1 MQLRHYRPGDA
12 PALAEIF
19 RRSVTELGPR
29 HYAPEQVMAWAAD
42 APDTQDMLRRGSDGR
57 TTIVAVDDTDRPV
70 AFVDLES
77 DGHIDLLFA
86 LPEVA
91 GTGIGS
97 ALLDAIE
104 TVAKTEGMMRLYVEA
119 SEGAKGLFGRH
130 GFTLLSRNDLKLGGV
145 ETHNFRMEKLLQRQS
160 SSHARLPSSA

>member
-1 MQLRHYRPGDA
+1 MQLRHYRPEDA

-19 RRSVTELGPR
+19 RRSVTELGRR
-29 HYAPEQVMAWAAD
+29 HYTAEQVAAWAAD
-42 APDTQDMLRRGSDGR
+42 APDTEDMLRRGSDGR
-57 TTIVAVDDTDRPV
+57 TTIVASDDAGRPV

-86 LPEVA
+86 LPEAA
-91 GTGIGS
+91 GTGIAG

-119 SEGAKGLFGRH
+119 SEAAKGLFTRQ
-130 GFTLLSRNDLKLGGV
+130 GFALLKRNDFEKHGV
-145 ETHNFRMEKLLQRQS
+145 LEHNYDMEKPLQRQS

>member
-29 HYAPEQVMAWAAD
+29 HYTPEQVMAWAAD
-42 APDTQDMLRRGSDGR
+42 APDAEDMLRRGSDGR
-57 TTIVAVDDTDRPV
+57 TTIVASDDTGRPV
-70 AFVDLES
+70 AFVDLEF

-86 LPEVA
+86 LPEAA
-91 GTGIGS
+91 GTGIAS

-104 TVAKTEGMMRLYVEA
+104 TVAKTEGGMRLYVEA
-119 SEGAKGLFGRH
+119 SEAAKGLFMRR
-130 GFTLLSRNDLKLGGV
+130 GFSLLKRNDYLKNGV
-145 ETHNFRMEKLLQRQS
+145 LVFNYDLEKLLQRQS